1 MRILVVDDHEV
12 VRRGIC
18 AILACRPEL
27 TISGEAADGREAVE
41 KALAMHPDLV
51 VMDISMPNVNG
62 LEATREIKKRLPDTS
77 VVIVSQHAAPEMVRQ
92 AFGAGATSYVVKS
105 AISQDLL
112 SAIEKI
118 RLNKPSLE
126 LRGSVEDQ
134 RQASQEIVNE
144 GAALEKSRASEEI
157 FRSAIN
163 NMAEAICMLDDEG
176 RVSYANP
183 AAEAMFGW
191 TAAELLGKRMHDVTH
206 YKHADGTP
214 FPAGACVC
222 FQVLES
228 GLGVKDRQDTFIRKD
243 GSLFPAV
250 LSASPLTED
259 GKTSGVVVCLR
270 HDTRRK
276 EVEEALRR
284 SEPIYQAIGES
295 LDYGIWICDANGRNI
310 YASPS
315 FLKLVGLTQE
325 QCSEFGWKHVLHPED
340 ADATIAAWKE
350 CVRNGTFWERE
361 HRVSTVEGKWRH
373 ILARGGPILDAEGKV
388 TFWAGINLDIQH
400 RKESEVALET
410 RIAERTDELQRASD
424 ELRRLSG
431 TLLQTQDE
439 ERRRI
444 ARELH
449 DGIGQILAA
458 LNMSVGE
465 VDAEKERLPEAARES
480 LQHSTSLIQQAW
492 REIRTMS
499 HLLHPPLLDE
509 VGLESAL
516 QWYVDGFGERGK
528 IKVTMQ
534 ASAGFS
540 QGLPH
545 DLALTLFRIVQECL
559 TNVYRHSESKTA
571 YITISRSAEE
581 IVLEVRDEGKGIPLE
596 IQGQVSSGESLG
608 VGLRGMRERARQFDG
623 RLDLYST
630 AGETR
635 IRAAFPIKTPPAEQG
650 ASEVDEMAVGLSS
663 ASSPQVATILCVEDE
678 HSSLMARKLL
688 LESAGHRVLEASS
701 GSQGIQLFQSQAV
714 DLVIL
719 DYWMSG
725 MKGTTVAAEMKRINP
740 SIPILVLSGV
750 SDLPGEASGWV
761 DQWLVKG
768 THRAEHFL
776 DSVSTLLEQRF
787 AARRICIR

>member
-18 AILACRPEL
+18 AILACQPEL

-41 KALAMHPDLV
+41 KALAVRPDLV
-51 VMDISMPNVNG
+51 VMDISMPKVNG

-92 AFGAGATSYVVKS
+92 AFSAGATSYVVKS

-112 SAIEKI
+112 TAIERI
-118 RLNKPSLE
+118 RLNQPSLE
-126 LRGSVEDQ
+126 FHATVENQ
-134 RQASQEIVNE
+134 HHGSQEIPNQ
-144 GAALEKSRASEEI
+144 GTTFEKSRPSEES
-157 FRSAIN
+157 FHSAMNHI
-163 NMAEAICMLDDEG
+163 AEAIYMLDERG
-176 RVSYANP
+176 LVTYVNP

-191 TAAELLGKRMHDVTH
+191 NAAELLGKRMHDVTH
-206 YKHADGTP
+206 YKHADGRP
-214 FPAGACVC
+214 FAAEECVGL
-222 FQVLES
+222 QVLGS

-243 GSLFPAV
+243 GSLFPV
-250 LSASPLTED
+250 VVSASPLTD
-259 GKTSGVVVCLR
+259 NGKTSGVVVCLR

-276 EVEEALRR
+276 EVEDTLRR

-340 ADATIAAWKE
+340 ADATMSAWKE

-361 HRVSTVEGKWRH
+361 HRVRTVEGKWRY
-373 ILARGGPILDAEGKV
+373 ILARGGPILDAHGKI

-400 RKESEVALET
+400 RKESEVALEI
-410 RIAERTDELQRASD
+410 RIAERTEELQRASD

-458 LNMSVGE
+458 LSMNVSE

-480 LQHSTSLIQQAW
+480 LRESTRLIEQASQ
-492 REIRTMS
+492 EIRTIS

-516 QWYVDGFGERGK
+516 QWYVEGFGERSK

-534 ASAGFS
+534 APAGFS
-540 QGLPH
+540 QGLSR
-545 DLALTLFRIVQECL
+545 DLALTFFRIVQECL
-559 TNVYRHSESKTA
+559 TNVRRHSESRTA
-571 YITISRSAEE
+571 YVTISRSAEE
-581 IVLEVRDEGKGIPLE
+581 IVLEVRDEGKGVPRE
-596 IQGQVSSGESLG
+596 IQGLVPSGESMG

-623 RLDLYST
+623 RLEIHST

-635 IRAAFPIKTPPAEQG
+635 IRAAFPIKTLAAPEDH
-650 ASEVDEMAVGLSS
+650 SRKVDDTTVGLS
-663 ASSPQVATILCVEDE
+663 
-678 HSSLMARKLL
+678 
-688 LESAGHRVLEASS
+688 
-701 GSQGIQLFQSQAV
+701 
-714 DLVIL
+714 
-719 DYWMSG
+719 
-725 MKGTTVAAEMKRINP
+725 
-740 SIPILVLSGV
+740 
-750 SDLPGEASGWV
+750 
-761 DQWLVKG
+761 
-768 THRAEHFL
+768 
-776 DSVSTLLEQRF
+776 
-787 AARRICIR
+787 